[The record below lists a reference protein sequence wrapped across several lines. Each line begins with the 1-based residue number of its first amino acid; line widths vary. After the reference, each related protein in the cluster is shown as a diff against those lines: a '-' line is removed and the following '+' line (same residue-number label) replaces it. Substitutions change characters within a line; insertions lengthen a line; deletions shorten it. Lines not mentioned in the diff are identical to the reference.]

1 VKKASGLRA
10 VRHSVAGLALFS
22 FAALPATAQTAVA
35 KTAVWDAYAIRYG
48 RLLGFRVA
56 SLIAGADTARRS
68 DAALTV
74 WLLRGPNGRNVL
86 VDAGFKRADLIA
98 RWKPANYMRPDSA
111 VMLAGV
117 KPSQITDVIIS
128 HIHWDHFDG
137 ADLFPNARIWI
148 QKDEVEHHIDAAGKS
163 LDRAIDAPDAEM
175 LSALR
180 SKGRLSLVDGDAKE
194 IIPGIT
200 VYTGGKHTFQSQYA
214 GVRTAKGT
222 IIIASDNM
230 YLYEN
235 LSKHLPIAQTLDAAS
250 NLAAQDRMKTI
261 AVTPAMIIPG
271 HDAAV
276 FDRFPK
282 ISPNVAHLVVGAPPT
297 TNTAITAADLRQR
310 LFAIADDSMMGRETG
325 SLGAFKAADYAA
337 AEFRRLGL
345 QPAGENGTYFQT
357 VPFWSAMV
365 DPKSRISVNGR
376 ALQLGVDFLPSL
388 LSAPPRTLNNATTLY
403 VGSLAD
409 TTTTITAAQAAGKVI
424 VFDYPA
430 GARVRQS
437 TFNAA
442 VWSGAAA
449 LVIPAL
455 DAVGVEVTARLREGR
470 PMPDNE
476 RNPDAVPT
484 LWVTRKIATEML
496 GADPAILKPGATG
509 ALLSGYFDIARTPV
523 AHPARNVIAVLR
535 GSDPKLR
542 GQYVALS
549 AHNDHVGFDHFP
561 VDHDSIRAFDRV
573 IRPMGADSPM
583 RIPSAVEWT
592 KIHTILHSLRKVNT
606 PRLDSIRNG
615 ADDDGSG
622 MVGLLEIAEVMSRS
636 NKHPKRSI
644 LFVNHTAEEAG
655 LLGSRYFTD
664 HPTVPLDSIIAE
676 IDQDMT
682 GRGLPDDFPLQG
694 VGAATPQYLEVIG
707 AKRISKEFGDSV
719 EAANAR
725 QPMPFKFDYAF
736 DAPGH
741 PLQYYCRADHYS
753 YARYGIPSLAVSRG
767 SHLDYHQVTDEAQY
781 IDYPDLTR
789 VTKMVYTAAKS
800 LGNMSHRPKIDVPKP
815 TDPHGQCKQ

>member
-1 VKKASGLRA
+1 MTMEIFHR
-10 VRHSVAGLALFS
+10 VRSLLILAL
-22 FAALPATAQTAVA
+22 AVPPLGAQRPAKAPS
-35 KTAVWDAYAIRYG
+35 WDAYAIRYATVP
-48 RLLGFRVA
+48 GFRVA
-56 SLIAGADTARRS
+56 ALVAGADTARRS
-68 DAALTV
+68 DAAMTV

-117 KPSQITDVIIS
+117 KPGQITDVIIT

-148 QKDEVEHHIDAAGKS
+148 QKDEVEHHIDAAGKV
-163 LDRAIDAPDAEM
+163 LDRAIDAPDAE
-175 LSALR
+175 LLNSLR
-180 SKGRLSLVDGDAKE
+180 NNGRLSLVDGDAKE

-222 IIIASDNM
+222 IVIASDNM

-235 LSKHLPIAQTLDAAS
+235 LSKHLPIAQTLDATS

-261 AVTPAMIIPG
+261 AVNSAMIIPG

-276 FDRFPK
+276 FDRFPRV
-282 ISPNVAHLVVGAPPT
+282 SANVAHLVVDAPPST
-297 TNTAITAADLRQR
+297 STAITAADLRQR

-345 QPAGENGTYFQT
+345 EPAGENGTYFQT
-357 VPFWSAMV
+357 VPFWNAAIDVKSKISA
-365 DPKSRISVNGR
+365 NGT
-376 ALQLGVDFLPSL
+376 ALQLGTDFLPAQVA
-388 LSAPPRTLNNATTLY
+388 APAKTLNSTP
-403 VGSLAD
+403 
-409 TTTTITAAQAAGKVI
+409 TIYSGLVTDSSQWITPEQAAGKVV
-424 VFDYPA
+424 VFDIPA
-430 GARVRQS
+430 DAILWQSGFSGARW
-437 TFNAA
+437 T
-442 VWSGAAA
+442 GAAA
-449 LVIPAL
+449 VVIITL
-455 DAVGVEVTARLREGR
+455 DAIGTETTARLREGR
-470 PMPDNE
+470 PVPEFE
-476 RNPDAVPT
+476 RSTNVVPT
-484 LWVTRKIATEML
+484 IWVSRKAGTIIL
-496 GADPAILKPGATG
+496 GADPKSLSSGAAGSRLTG
-509 ALLSGYFDIARTPV
+509 FFDIARTPV
-523 AHPARNVIAVLR
+523 SHPARNVIARLR

-542 GQYVALS
+542 GQYVSLS

-583 RIPSAVEWT
+583 RTPSAIEWT
-592 KIHTILHSLRKVNT
+592 KVRTILDSLRKVNT

-622 MVGLLEIAEVMSRS
+622 MVGLLEIAEAMSRGP
-636 NKHPKRSI
+636 KKPKRSI

-694 VGAATPQYLEVIG
+694 IGAATPQYLEVIG

-725 QPMPFKFDYAF
+725 QPVPFKFDYAF

-741 PLQYYCRADHYS
+741 PLQYYCRADHYNF
-753 YARYGIPSLAVSRG
+753 ARYGIPSLSISRG

-789 VTKMVYTAAKS
+789 VTKLVFTAAMS
-800 LGNMSHRPKIDVPKP
+800 LADMSHRPKLDLPKP
-815 TDPHGQCKQ
+815 TDPHGVCRQ

>member
-1 VKKASGLRA
+1 VKKISGLGAGREF
-10 VRHSVAGLALFS
+10 VAGLALCS
-22 FAALPATAQTAVA
+22 VAAVPVIAQSVAA
-35 KTAVWDAYAIRYG
+35 KTAVWDAYAIRYATIP
-48 RLLGFRVA
+48 GFRVA
-56 SLIAGADTARRS
+56 SLIAGADTSRRS
-68 DAALTV
+68 DLAMTV

-117 KPSQITDVIIS
+117 KPGQITDVIVS

-175 LSALR
+175 LNALR

-222 IIIASDNM
+222 IVIASDNM

-235 LSKHLPIAQTLDAAS
+235 LSKHLPIAQTLDAVS
-250 NLAAQDRMKTI
+250 NLASQDRMKTI
-261 AVTPAMIIPG
+261 AVTPAMIVPG
-271 HDAAV
+271 HDGAV
-276 FDRFPK
+276 FDRFPRL
-282 ISPNVAHLVVGAPPT
+282 SPNVAHLVLGAAPT
-297 TNTAITAADLRQR
+297 TSTAISAVDLRQR

-345 QPAGENGTYFQT
+345 EPGGENGTYFQT
-357 VPFWSAMV
+357 VPFWIAAA
-365 DPKSRISVNGR
+365 DAKSNIRVGGTV
-376 ALQLGVDFLPSL
+376 LGLGVDFLPSVVA
-388 LSAPPRTLNNATTLY
+388 APPATFES
-403 VGSLAD
+403 VPVIFGGSVFDSTRWIAP
-409 TTTTITAAQAAGKVI
+409 AAAAGKVV
-424 VFDYPA
+424 VFDMPP
-430 GARVRQS
+430 GISQRVTQLTASRWREA
-437 TFNAA
+437 AA
-442 VWSGAAA
+442 V
-449 LVIPAL
+449 VIVVL
-455 DAVGVEVTARLREGR
+455 DNVGSEATARIREGR
-470 PMPDNE
+470 PVPE
-476 RNPDAVPT
+476 KQRNPSANPT
-484 LWVTRKIATEML
+484 IWVTRKAASTML
-496 GADPAILKPGATG
+496 GADPATLAPGATG
-509 ALLSGYFDIARTPV
+509 VALSGYFDIARTPV
-523 AHPARNVIAVLR
+523 PHPARNVIAVLR

-542 GQYVALS
+542 GQYVSLS
-549 AHNDHVGFDHFP
+549 AHNDHVGFDHLP
-561 VDHDSIRAFDRV
+561 VDHDSIRAFNRV
-573 IRPMGADSPM
+573 IRRMGADSPM
-583 RIPSAVEWT
+583 RTPSAAEWT
-592 KIHTILHSLRKVNT
+592 KIGTILDSLRKVNT

-622 MVGLLEIAEVMSRS
+622 MVGLLEIAEAMSSAKVR
-636 NKHPKRSI
+636 PKRSI

-664 HPTVPLDSIIAE
+664 HPTVSLDSIIAE

-694 VGAATPQYLEVIG
+694 IGAATPQYLEVIG

-725 QPMPFKFDYAF
+725 QPIPFKFDYAF

-753 YARYGIPSLAVSRG
+753 YARYGIPSLAMSRG
-767 SHLDYHQVTDEAQY
+767 EHLDYHQVTDEAQY

-789 VTKMVYTAAKS
+789 VTKMVFTAAMS

>member
-1 VKKASGLRA
+1 MKLQRLCAAS
-10 VRHSVAGLALFS
+10 SALFMFFTS
-22 FAALPATAQTAVA
+22 AVSPLQAQSA
-35 KTAVWDAYAIRYG
+35 KSKVAVWDAYAIRYATVP
-48 RLLGFRVA
+48 GFRVA
-56 SLIAGADTARRS
+56 GLIGGADTARRT
-68 DAALTV
+68 DIAMTV

-98 RWKPANYMRPDSA
+98 RWKPINYVRPDSA
-111 VMLAGV
+111 VILAGL
-117 KPSQITDVIIS
+117 KPSQITDVIVT

-148 QKDEVEHHIDAAGKS
+148 QKDEVEHHIDAAGKV
-163 LDRAIDAPDAEM
+163 LDRAIDTPDAEM
-175 LSALR
+175 LNTLR
-180 SKGRLSLVDGDAKE
+180 ANGRLSLVAGDAKE

-200 VYTGGKHTFQSQYA
+200 LYTGGKHTFQSQYA

-222 IIIASDNM
+222 IVIASDNM

-235 LSKHLPIAQTLDAAS
+235 LSKHLPIAQTLDVAS
-250 NLAAQDRMKTI
+250 NVAAQDRMKTI
-261 AVTPAMIIPG
+261 AVNSAMIIPG

-276 FDRFPK
+276 FERFPRL
-282 ISPNVAHLVVGAPPT
+282 SANVAHLVAAAPT
-297 TNTAITAADLRQR
+297 TRTAITAADLRQR

-345 QPAGENGTYFQT
+345 EPAGENGTYFQT
-357 VPFWSAMV
+357 VPFWTAAA
-365 DPKSRISVNGR
+365 DTKSHVRIGTTELR
-376 ALQLGVDFLPSL
+376 LGVDFLPSVVGAPAATL
-388 LSAPPRTLNNATTLY
+388 DNVPVVFAGSAFDSTRWISPSA
-403 VGSLAD
+403 
-409 TTTTITAAQAAGKVI
+409 AAGKVV
-424 VFDYPA
+424 VFDQPPGTSQRMTQLVPA
-430 GARVRQS
+430 RWRQ
-437 TFNAA
+437 
-442 VWSGAAA
+442 AAA
-449 LVIPAL
+449 IVLVML
-455 DAVGVEVTARLREGR
+455 DNVGSETTARIREGR
-470 PMPDNE
+470 PVPDTL
-476 RNPDAVPT
+476 RNANAIPT
-484 LWVTRKIATEML
+484 LWVTRKAATAIL
-496 GADPAILKPGATG
+496 GADPATLATG
-509 ALLSGYFDIARTPV
+509 ASGAPLTGYFDIARISV
-523 AHPARNVIAVLR
+523 AHPARNVVAVLR

-542 GQYVALS
+542 GQYVSLS

-583 RIPSAVEWT
+583 RVPSVAEWA
-592 KIHTILHSLRKVNT
+592 KIGTILDSLRKVNT

-622 MVGLLEIAEVMSRS
+622 MVGLLEIAEAMSRGAIR
-636 NKHPKRSI
+636 PKRSI

-725 QPMPFKFDYAF
+725 QPRPFKFDYAF

-741 PLQYYCRADHYS
+741 PLQFYCRADHYS
-753 YARYGIPSLAVSRG
+753 YARYGIPSLAMSRG
-767 SHLDYHQVTDEAQY
+767 EHLDYHQVTDEAQY

-789 VTKMVYTAAKS
+789 VTKMVFTAAMS
-800 LGNMSHRPKIDVPKP
+800 LADMSNRPKIDVPKP
-815 TDPHGQCKQ
+815 TDPHGLCRQ